1 MLFNAE
7 AGNRLAGLGDT
18 VDHTLGPLGL
28 NTDNHAG
35 SNVRIGTGADQRT
48 EMEVKV
54 GAELQTPVGMRQ
66 GNGSLDV
73 VGNGLTGSVG
83 KVVKGKDNN
92 MIADTDTAV
101 VTAITH
107 KCLLHFY
114 HLFVFTL

>member
-1 MLFNAE
+1 
-7 AGNRLAGLGDT
+7 
-18 VDHTLGPLGL
+18 
-28 NTDNHAG
+28 
-35 SNVRIGTGADQRT
+35 
-48 EMEVKV
+48 MEVKV

-101 VTAITH
+101 NP
-107 KCLLHFY
+107 
-114 HLFVFTL
+114 

>member
-1 MLFNAE
+1 
-7 AGNRLAGLGDT
+7 
-18 VDHTLGPLGL
+18 
-28 NTDNHAG
+28 
-35 SNVRIGTGADQRT
+35 
-48 EMEVKV
+48 MEVKV

>member
-1 MLFNAE
+1 
-7 AGNRLAGLGDT
+7 
-18 VDHTLGPLGL
+18 
-28 NTDNHAG
+28 
-35 SNVRIGTGADQRT
+35 
-48 EMEVKV
+48 MEVKV

-114 HLFVFTL
+114 IVNMQMFATLDGLNNSTDIGAVFNNGVANIEILKGNLMADRNIIKSCDLNI

>member
-28 NTDNHAG
+28 DTDNHAG
-35 SNVRIGTGADQRT
+35 GNVRVGTGADQRT

-54 GAELQTPVGMRQ
+54 GAELQAPVGMRQ
-66 GNGSLDV
+66 GNSTLDV
-73 VGNGLTGSVG
+73 VGNGLAGSVG

-92 MIADTDTAV
+92 MIADADTAV